1 MTSPRSTQL
10 AKARP
15 GRHAVQ
21 SPELRRPPRVYRGY
35 GLDLDGTVYLGG
47 DLLPG
52 AAETI
57 TEIRDAGS
65 HLVFLTN
72 NPLRTAA
79 SYAERLTGLGIPA
92 GEADVV
98 TPLAVLTSYLTRRH
112 PGSPVLT
119 IAEPL
124 VDQTLAAA
132 GISITREPAAA
143 GVVVVSFDRTF
154 SYAKLLRAFRAV
166 RHFGAVI
173 VATNPDPFCPT
184 PDGGLPDCAA
194 MLAALEACTQTRA
207 ETVLGKPGEHMAAE
221 LLGRLAV
228 PAHEV
233 AIVGD
238 RLSTDVAMSR
248 ALGMT
253 SVLVLSGAT
262 GAEDIRDSPHRPD
275 FVIEGIAD
283 LLPDAPAS
291 DPTEGARSDRV
302 RVHADPP
309 RPDRPGPDRRLR
321 AGPALGPALRRVQ
334 GHRSAGHPAERGLRR
349 RARRRA

>member
-1 MTSPRSTQL
+1 
-10 AKARP
+10 
-15 GRHAVQ
+15 
-21 SPELRRPPRVYRGY
+21 
-35 GLDLDGTVYLGG
+35 
-47 DLLPG
+47 
-52 AAETI
+52 
-57 TEIRDAGS
+57 
-65 HLVFLTN
+65 
-72 NPLRTAA
+72 
-79 SYAERLTGLGIPA
+79 
-92 GEADVV
+92 
-98 TPLAVLTSYLTRRH
+98 
-112 PGSPVLT
+112 VLT

-132 GISITREPAAA
+132 GISVTQEPAAA

-154 SYAKLLRAFRAV
+154 SYDKLLRAFRAV

-207 ETVLGKPGEHMAAE
+207 EIVLGKPGEHMAAE

-228 PAHEV
+228 PPHQV

-238 RLSTDVAMSR
+238 RLSTDIAMSR
-248 ALGMT
+248 ALRMT

-262 GAEDIRDSPHRPD
+262 GAEDIRNSPHRPD

-309 RPDRPGPDRRLR
+309 RPDGRGPERRLP
-321 AGPALGPALRRVQ
+321 AGPALRLALRRVQ
-334 GHRSAGHPAERGLRR
+334 GHRGAGRAAHRGLRR
-349 RARRRA
+349 RA